1 MNKPTMI
8 NDVAGLLLN
17 PTLLQ
22 PNWKKLPRPIK
33 HTLMNMLQAKHYYTN
48 IHDPR
53 LYEDLEKTWKTNI
66 ETKELHIAKKVK
78 ESLKVECSVCWDK
91 YDIDGKVTTLLCGH
105 RFCTR
110 CVMNHL
116 STQQFNS
123 CCPLC
128 RSSVFVTP
136 EPVSEP
142 VILDTGNI
150 SHQQREEYIQQERKR
165 ERRRHE
171 RMMKRKRKREQKNN

>member
-1 MNKPTMI
+1 MNKSLI
-8 NDVAGLLLN
+8 NEVAVVLLN
-17 PTLLQ
+17 GTLSQ
-22 PNWKKLPRPIK
+22 PKWKKVPRRVK
-33 HTLMNMLQAKHYYTN
+33 HKLMNILGAKHYTN

-53 LYEDLEKTWKTNI
+53 LYEDLEKAWMSNN
-66 ETKELHIAKKVK
+66 ETKELDIAKKVK

-136 EPVSEP
+136 EPV
-142 VILDTGNI
+142 ILDTGNI

-165 ERRRHE
+165 ARRRHE
-171 RMMKRKRKREQKNN
+171 RMMKRKRKREQKNIWL